1 MYVYEISSIKA
12 LRIVR
17 KHFEEFPLQ
26 TSKFVHFQLWC
37 QVMDMIEKK
46 EHLTIKGFLK
56 ILAIKLYS
64 QKDYQIIF

>member
-17 KHFEEFPLQ
+17 KHFEKFPLQ

-37 QVMDMIEKK
+37 QVMDMIEKE

-56 ILAIKLYS
+56 FLP
-64 QKDYQIIF
+64 